1 MCAQRAKTAEK
12 DLYLNFEKFQ
22 KKILE
27 PDLDPDYRPNTNHSV
42 LGPKSH

>member
-22 KKILE
+22 KKSWSQILIRIIAQI
-27 PDLDPDYRPNTNHSV
+27 LITQY
-42 LGPKSH
+42 